1 MDSTTTV
8 LILIAVAAWLLQIA
22 MGWLQIRRFNQA
34 FAALPQ
40 DGRIGVGKNSGRF
53 KAKVIIALSFDRQDC
68 VQDGFIMRGYTVFA
82 SPKKL
87 TELNGLKLSELNP
100 EKLFPN
106 DEASQAALTI
116 AIQPKK

>member
-1 MDSTTTV
+1 MNPTSV
-8 LILIAVAAWLLQIA
+8 LISIAIFAWVLQIA
-22 MGWLQIRRFNQA
+22 MGWLQIKRFNQA
-34 FAALPQ
+34 LTNLPRN
-40 DGRIGVGKNSGRF
+40 GRIGVGKNSGRF
-53 KAKVIIALSFDRQDC
+53 KAKVIIALSFNSDDY

-87 TELNGLKLSELNP
+87 AQLNGLSLQELDA

-106 DEASQAALTI
+106 DEASQTALKI